1 MQLEFEVEKTVTGG
15 TYNNIMHFWDNQVQL
30 FYIKDGEIYTKIAKL
45 DMSEWQN
52 NLQWVRERK
61 LLDNVTGVVELQ
73 VLSTYSNLI
82 IGVYRRIDN
91 KVYMFSYEY

>member
-1 MQLEFEVEKTVTGG
+1 MQLEFEVDNTVTGG
-15 TYNNIMHFWDNQVQL
+15 SYNQIMHFWDNQIQL
-30 FYIKDGEIYTKIAKL
+30 FYIKNGEIYTKIAKIEMG
-45 DMSEWQN
+45 DWN

-61 LLDNVTGVVELQ
+61 LLDNITGVVELQ

>member
-1 MQLEFEVEKTVTGG
+1 MQLEFEVDNTVTGG
-15 TYNNIMHFWDNQVQL
+15 SYNQIMHFWDNQIQL
-30 FYIKDGEIYTKIAKL
+30 FYIKNGEIYTKIAKIEMG
-45 DMSEWQN
+45 DWN

-61 LLDNVTGVVELQ
+61 LLDNITGVIELQ